1 MFSFDVGGSE
11 CEKLRGPYARLP
23 KRLDDEVVA
32 LAARARGVEHGVH
45 LLGFEVVREMFQGTL
60 LRQIL
65 AASIRFCTMG

>member
-1 MFSFDVGGSE
+1 
-11 CEKLRGPYARLP
+11 
-23 KRLDDEVVA
+23 
-32 LAARARGVEHGVH
+32 VH